1 MLKED
6 YNKNRPRTE
15 CPNCG
20 KLITNACF
28 NKHYNDC
35 INQDS
40 KYNINKN
47 KVV

>member
-1 MLKED
+1 MLKEE

-28 NKHYNDC
+28 NY
-35 INQDS
+35 INPILSHQS
-40 KYNINKN
+40 SALRAEISRT
-47 KVV
+47 